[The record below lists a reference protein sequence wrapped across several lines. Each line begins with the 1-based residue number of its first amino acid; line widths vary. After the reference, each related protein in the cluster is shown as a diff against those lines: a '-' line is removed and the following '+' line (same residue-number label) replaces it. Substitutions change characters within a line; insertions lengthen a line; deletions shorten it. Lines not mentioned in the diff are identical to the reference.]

1 MVEYGLL
8 ASQTSNFLGDF
19 FWQMRILLGS
29 IPLWQMMVAG
39 AVLVMTLHWLLKSR

>member
-29 IPLWQMMVAG
+29 MPLWQLVGAG
-39 AVLVMTLHWLLKSR
+39 VVLFALLHWLLKTR

>member
-8 ASQTSNFLGDF
+8 VSKTSGFLGDF

-29 IPLWQMMVAG
+29 MPLWQIVGAG
-39 AVLVMTLHWLLKSR
+39 VVLVAALHWLLKAR